1 MALHVTRNR
10 NLPRSR
16 RSGARVVAAE
26 RQKGHYSLVSEWF
39 RSHDWSTDAQ
49 QDFETR
55 LGRARAHNRAQ
66 YLRIKALALIDAG
79 NLDAATALLHR
90 VVDDYGDDWIQ
101 VTASHEHLGDIY
113 RSKGDLAGAETEYRR
128 VLMLS
133 PNLSGTTGEVH
144 LKLGEVLLAAGT
156 GDFAEIELL
165 LAAARP
171 YVVFNTSAY
180 RANLLDARVA
190 AAVGDVPR
198 RRASAAAALGL
209 LNAPPQFGRHP
220 TVGLVDASPSLLA
233 EIADMAGEWVTPTR
247 RRFRRT

>member
-1 MALHVTRNR
+1 LTLA
-10 NLPRSR
+10 P
-16 RSGARVVAAE
+16 GAHT
-26 RQKGHYSLVSEWF
+26 GHYALVAEWF
-39 RSHDWSTDAQ
+39 RSRDWSSDAQ

-55 LGRARAHNRAQ
+55 LGRAHAGNRAQ

-90 VVDDYGDDWIQ
+90 VVDDYDDDWIQ

-113 RSKGDLAGAETEYRR
+113 RSTDDLDGAESEYRQ

-156 GDFAEIELL
+156 DDFAEIDQLI
-165 LAAARP
+165 AAARP
-171 YVVFNTSAY
+171 HAVFNTSAF
-180 RANLLDARVA
+180 RANVLDARVA
-190 AAVGDVPR
+190 AAVGDVER
-198 RRASAAAALGL
+198 RRASAAAALSL
-209 LNAPPQFGRHP
+209 VNSPSQFSRHP

-233 EIADMAGEWVTPTR
+233 EVEAMADNSIAPTR
-247 RRFRRT
+247 RWFRRT

>member
-1 MALHVTRNR
+1 
-10 NLPRSR
+10 
-16 RSGARVVAAE
+16 
-26 RQKGHYSLVSEWF
+26 VSEWF

-79 NLDAATALLHR
+79 SLDAATALLHR

-156 GDFAEIELL
+156 DDFAEIEQL

-171 YVVFNTSAY
+171 HVVFNSSAF
-180 RANLLDARVA
+180 RANVLDARVA

-198 RRASAAAALGL
+198 RRASATAALGL
-209 LNAPPQFGRHP
+209 VNAPPQFSRHP
-220 TVGLVDASPSLLA
+220 TVGLVDAAPSLLA
-233 EIADMAGEWVTPTR
+233 EVADMAGDSVKPTR